1 MSIDHEAILFEMEA
15 IKSRYATTAAPS
27 GESSRRRCVLSRMF
41 GRLKTHHD
49 HAQQPLEVKSAVS
62 TVKAK
67 RRLSRRKPST
77 ENNEIYPKESP
88 NLVGQSNKSSSN
100 RAFLVPCAMLCDRD
114 MDSNTS
120 SQEEYHSSG
129 EDASTD
135 QEMSQS
141 TISSPRRKNPSFD
154 QDEHEIMTLYS
165 YRDDQS
171 CGDDFS
177 ICESVSMSTIG
188 GSSIISDW
196 ASVNG
201 RINSKGGHLIGW
213 F

>member
-1 MSIDHEAILFEMEA
+1 MLIDHEAILFAMEA
-15 IKSRYATTAAPS
+15 IKSKYATNTAPS
-27 GESSRRRCVLSRMF
+27 GESSRRRCVLSRLF

-49 HAQQPLEVKSAVS
+49 HTQQPLEVKSTVS
-62 TVKAK
+62 TVKAE
-67 RRLSRRKPST
+67 RRLSGRKSST
-77 ENNEIYPKESP
+77 EKNGIYPKESP
-88 NLVGQSNKSSSN
+88 NLDGQLNKSSSN
-100 RAFLVPCAMLCDRD
+100 RAFLVPCAMLYDRD
-114 MDSNTS
+114 MDSNTG

-129 EDASTD
+129 EDTSTD

-141 TISSPRRKNPSFD
+141 TVSSPRRKNPSFD

-165 YRDDQS
+165 YRDDRS
-171 CGDDFS
+171 CGDDLS

-188 GSSIISDW
+188 GSSIVSDW

-201 RINSKGGHLIGW
+201 RINSKGGRLIGW